1 MKDLS
6 KYPTWIRNR
15 QLDFIPDETIKRI
28 SEREKETLSGSITFY
43 DAVKKHRNL
52 LRYASDNLDT
62 IEKLKKK
69 IKQAREK
76 VHQYRQEDNMLWEG
90 LVPFKERYSFTTSV
104 SKYVVEKKSKKGT
117 KEYEYNILSVNRPNQ
132 KKPVNCHLGN
142 EDAIK
147 EFLSKTYPKEKE
159 SIRKNWKNFVLK
171 KTGDIREKP
180 FNYIQNLM
188 IENPMAFG
196 ERGTLKKEEVFI

>member
-1 MKDLS
+1 MKDLP

-28 SEREKETLSGSITFY
+28 SEREQETLYSDLTFY
-43 DAVKKHRNL
+43 EAVKKHRNL
-52 LRYASDNLDT
+52 LRYASQNIDK
-62 IEKLKKK
+62 IERLTKEL
-69 IKQAREK
+69 KQAREK
-76 VHQYRQEDNMLWEG
+76 VHQYRQDDNMLWES

-104 SKYVVEKKSKKGT
+104 SKYVVKKKSKKGT
-117 KEYEYNILSVNRPNQ
+117 KEYEYFVLSVNRPNQ

-147 EFLSKTYPKEKE
+147 DFLSKTYPKEKE
-159 SIRKNWKNFVLK
+159 SIRKNWKYFVLN

-188 IENPMAFG
+188 IENPMVFG
-196 ERGTLKKEEVFI
+196 EKGTLKKEEVFI